1 MWLQNLLFLGT
12 VVCSISAPT
21 SSPSFVTRPWQHV
34 DAIKEALSLLKK
46 NSEVTAVMN
55 EAVEVVSEMFDPE
68 GSFKRPQNT
77 SEEPCYGEFTKVFIS
92 TLKQLTKHNAH
103 DHHIRK
109 VYKDMKELTRICPK
123 LEPTESPKNCTTEKS
138 NFSQFKEALQS
149 VVISIEGWK
158 SCKRVKSSL

>member
-1 MWLQNLLFLGT
+1 MFTTIIPVPPTLF
-12 VVCSISAPT
+12 
-21 SSPSFVTRPWQHV
+21 Q
-34 DAIKEALSLLKK
+34 
-46 NSEVTAVMN
+46 
-55 EAVEVVSEMFDPE
+55 
-68 GSFKRPQNT
+68 
-77 SEEPCYGEFTKVFIS
+77 EPCYGEFTKVFIS
-92 TLKQLTKHNAH
+92 TLKELTKYNEH